1 MDNSP
6 WFNQA
11 AAEMNGQNNDNNNAG
26 NSRVDLT
33 LKLGLPLF
41 DSLQNPALYHNI
53 QQGPVNEGAMP
64 EAPQQHFNGGQYAAW
79 PSPDQIGNSSSAHNM
94 NYPNVFNNFSGPS
107 VEFPPY
113 DTTNSYNYVPP
124 PPPPP
129 LHELPP
135 NSYTLLDV
143 PPRRAAQLQQR
154 EFESSSGLGLG
165 RGQRGY
171 GLYNDPNKRCTNY
184 NCNTNDTPMWRKG
197 PLGPK
202 TLCNACGIKYRKEAE
217 KRKAKEGRDGEQ
229 QFDLNE

>member
-1 MDNSP
+1 M
-6 WFNQA
+6 
-11 AAEMNGQNNDNNNAG
+11 
-26 NSRVDLT
+26 
-33 LKLGLPLF
+33 
-41 DSLQNPALYHNI
+41 I
-53 QQGPVNEGAMP
+53 QQGPVNEGALP

-79 PSPDQIGNSSSAHNM
+79 PSPGQIGSSSSAHNM

-113 DTTNSYNYVPP
+113 DTTNSYNNHVPP

-135 NSYTLLDV
+135 NSYTLIDV

-154 EFESSSGLGLG
+154 EIETASGLA
-165 RGQRGY
+165 RGERSY

-202 TLCNACGIKYRKEAE
+202 VQCHHLSIA
-217 KRKAKEGRDGEQ
+217 
-229 QFDLNE
+229 